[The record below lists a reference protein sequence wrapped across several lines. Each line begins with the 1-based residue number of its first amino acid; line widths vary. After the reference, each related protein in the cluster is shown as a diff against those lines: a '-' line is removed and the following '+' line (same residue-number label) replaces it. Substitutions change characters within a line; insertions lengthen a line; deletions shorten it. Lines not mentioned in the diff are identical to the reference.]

1 MSDNQTQRNPPPGQP
16 ADQPTLGHPSQH
28 EQTWHDPGIDDDY
41 QACAQATDSQNT
53 LVLTPSTRRPWRR
66 SRARTDT
73 DTPQSSPATASVRR
87 SGWIVV
93 SAIGTLLLCVAAMI
107 ALATRSHTRH
117 ARSTPISGGAPC
129 LQQRKSKPHTH
140 EVRVRRHADARPW
153 QPRRAAREHHRA
165 GALVAS
171 QAADA
176 ASSAPAQPTSTAAA
190 PAAPEPLPPVETHA
204 TTPAEVASGENRAR
218 DGGPF
223 GP

>member
-28 EQTWHDPGIDDDY
+28 GQTWDDPGLDDDY
-41 QACAQATDSQNT
+41 PACAQATDAQNT
-53 LVLTPSTRRPWRR
+53 LVLTTPSTRRPWRR
-66 SRARTDT
+66 SRARTDA
-73 DTPQSSPATASVRR
+73 DTPQSSPATASVGR

-107 ALATRSHTRH
+107 AFATRSHTRH
-117 ARSTPISGGAPC
+117 ARSTPMSGGAPC
-129 LQQRKSKPHTH
+129 LQQRKPKPHTH
-140 EVRVRRHADARPW
+140 QPRVRRHADAQHR
-153 QPRRAAREHHRA
+153 QPRRAARGHHRA

-171 QAADA
+171 QAPDA
-176 ASSAPAQPTSTAAA
+176 VSSAPAQPTSTAAA
-190 PAAPEPLPPVETHA
+190 PAPEPPPPVETHA
-204 TTPAEVASGENRAR
+204 TTRGEAAPSENRPH